1 MTDRRTRTLVYRLSV
16 PEQVPIEIPLLLDA
30 ETLLL
35 QRPPGPLPEWTRLEN
50 HQCGHCPLRPD
61 AHPHCPLAAALAVPL
76 EDCSACASA
85 DRVALEVETP
95 ERRIVAEV
103 SPQRA
108 LSSLFGLIMPTSGC
122 PHLRHFRPM
131 ARFHLPLATAEETVY
146 RATGM
151 YLLAQYFARKRGGK
165 FDFELMGLEAIY
177 RLAHKTNREFAR
189 RLRHASEDNAAIRAL
204 LLLDI
209 FTIALPNAIG
219 DMLGGLEPLFAPL
232 SEDVGP
238 ADAS

>member
-1 MTDRRTRTLVYRLSV
+1 MTDRRTRTLVYRMTA
-16 PEQVPIEIPLLLDA
+16 PEQAPIEIPLVLDA

-35 QRPPGPLPEWTRLEN
+35 QRPEGPLPEWARLEN
-50 HQCGHCPLRPD
+50 RQCSHCPLQAD
-61 AHPHCPLAAALAVPL
+61 AHPFCPLAAALAGPI
-76 EDCSACASA
+76 EECSACASA
-85 DRVALEVETP
+85 ERVALEVETP
-95 ERRIVAEV
+95 ERRICAEV

-165 FDFELMGLEAIY
+165 FDFELMGLDAIY

-189 RLRHASEDNAAIRAL
+189 RIRHASEDSAAIRAL
-204 LLLDI
+204 LILDI

-219 DMLGGLEPLFAPL
+219 EMLSGLEPLFAPL
-232 SEDVGP
+232 AEDVDPG
-238 ADAS
+238 DA